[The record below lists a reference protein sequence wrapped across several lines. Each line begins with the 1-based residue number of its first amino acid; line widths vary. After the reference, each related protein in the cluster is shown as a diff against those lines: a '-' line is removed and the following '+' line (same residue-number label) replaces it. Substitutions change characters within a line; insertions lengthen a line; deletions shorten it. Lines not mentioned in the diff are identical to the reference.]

1 MIYAFRMMET
11 YQVAVQGW
19 QLIAFVHQIE
29 ALQTA
34 APKRWTYR
42 EMELW
47 PSPVTDQRWW
57 VLLHKEKLD
66 SEAGGSLP
74 SKGIQEAAR
83 WGDEEKA
90 QIRLP

>member
-1 MIYAFRMMET
+1 MIYALRMMEI

-29 ALQTA
+29 VLQTA

-42 EMELW
+42 EMGLW

-57 VLLHKEKLD
+57 VLLCKEKLD
-66 SEAGGSLP
+66 SEAGGSLL

-83 WGDEEKA
+83 WDEKV
-90 QIRLP
+90 QIRLPE